1 VRCNATGTDATKI
14 RFSMGRRSRKRT
26 SSSGAPPAPAAP
38 PRASA
43 PAPAP
48 APPRTATHK
57 SRREDAPQPPWAPF
71 PLTEL
76 CILLAIVLLAGGF
89 LFAHGDRRGVMLG
102 GGFVLVTLAAGE
114 LSVREHF
121 AGYRSHT
128 SLLAGICAIVAAVP
142 FWLAPIPQE
151 VVLVVGLLT
160 FVIAFALLRRAFMR
174 RSGGVGFR
182 A

>member
-1 VRCNATGTDATKI
+1 AVER
-14 RFSMGRRSRKRT
+14 
-26 SSSGAPPAPAAP
+26 PA
-38 PRASA
+38 A
-43 PAPAP
+43 PAPAH
-48 APPRTATHK
+48 APPRTATYK

-76 CILLAIVLLAGGF
+76 CILLAIVLIAGGF
-89 LFAHGDRRGVMLG
+89 FFAHGDRRAVMLG
-102 GGFVLVTLAAGE
+102 GGFLLVTLAAGE

-121 AGYRSHT
+121 AGYRSHS
-128 SLLAGICAIVAAVP
+128 SLLAGVCAVIAAIP

-151 VVLVVGLLT
+151 IVLAVGVVVYAL
-160 FVIAFALLRRAFMR
+160 AFAGFRRAFMR

>member
-1 VRCNATGTDATKI
+1 
-14 RFSMGRRSRKRT
+14 MGRRSRKR
-26 SSSGAPPAPAAP
+26 SSTPVAPPPVREHP
-38 PRASA
+38 VA
-43 PAPAP
+43 PAPAGGRDRI
-48 APPRTATHK
+48 PRTATHK

-76 CILLAIVLLAGGF
+76 CILLSIILLGIGF
-89 LFAHGDRRGVMLG
+89 LFADGERRSVLLG

-121 AGYRSHT
+121 AGYRSHS
-128 SLLAGICAIVAAVP
+128 SLLAGICAIVVAVP
-142 FWLAPIPQE
+142 VSLTPVPQP
-151 VVLVVGLLT
+151 V
-160 FVIAFALLRRAFMR
+160 R

>member
-1 VRCNATGTDATKI
+1 
-14 RFSMGRRSRKRT
+14 MGRRSRKR
-26 SSSGAPPAPAAP
+26 SSTPVAPPPPREVAPPAPAAP
-38 PRASA
+38 
-43 PAPAP
+43 
-48 APPRTATHK
+48 RTATYK
-57 SRREDAPQPPWAPF
+57 ARREDAPQPPWAPF

-76 CILLAIVLLAGGF
+76 CILLSIVLLGIGF
-89 LFAHGDRRGVMLG
+89 LFADGERRGVLLG

-128 SLLAGICAIVAAVP
+128 SLLSGICAILAALP
-142 FWLAPIPQE
+142 FWIAPVPQV
-151 VVLVVGLLT
+151 VVLLVGVLAFGVGLYG
-160 FVIAFALLRRAFMR
+160 FRRAFMR

>member
-1 VRCNATGTDATKI
+1 
-14 RFSMGRRSRKRT
+14 MGRRSRKR
-26 SSSGAPPAPAAP
+26 SSSTDAPPPAQEA
-38 PRASA
+38 
-43 PAPAP
+43 AP
-48 APPRTATHK
+48 APPPAAPRTATYK

-76 CILLAIVLLAGGF
+76 VILLSIVMLGLGF
-89 LFAHGDRRGVMLG
+89 VTGGDRRSVLLG

-121 AGYRSHT
+121 AGYRSHS
-128 SLLAGICAIVAAVP
+128 SLLAGICAIVAAIPVWLLPVP
-142 FWLAPIPQE
+142 QALVLA
-151 VVLVVGLLT
+151 VG
-160 FVIAFALLRRAFMR
+160 VIAFVLALMGFRRAFMR